1 LAPEI
6 TSTSI
11 CYVGEGSVES
21 SEELESTIPDTVAL
35 EVALAYII
43 EVELEA
49 SSKEQ
54 MIKFKLTPQS
64 KNSHTSREIQQMGQ
78 NERKKEINFNEPTT
92 S

>member
-21 SEELESTIPDTVAL
+21 SEELESTIPDTVAP

-43 EVELEA
+43 EVKLEA
-49 SSKEQ
+49 SPKEQ
-54 MIKFKLTPQS
+54 MIKFK
-64 KNSHTSREIQQMGQ
+64 SHTSI
-78 NERKKEINFNEPTT
+78 KEFMY
-92 S
+92 